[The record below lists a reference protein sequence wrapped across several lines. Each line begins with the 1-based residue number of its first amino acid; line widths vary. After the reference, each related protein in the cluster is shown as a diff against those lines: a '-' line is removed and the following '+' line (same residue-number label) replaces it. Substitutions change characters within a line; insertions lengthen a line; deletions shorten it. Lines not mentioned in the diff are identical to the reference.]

1 MGHGKGGGG
10 CVMIDWSGGH
20 SGWESVGWGL
30 SVCEMYRS
38 RRGESA

>member
-30 SVCEMYRS
+30 SVGPAGRVGVM
-38 RRGESA
+38 G